1 MLRALL
7 AALALAAP
15 ALAAPPVTAV
25 AYRADGKLLAV
36 GGRDTVTLLD
46 PATGD
51 PQRTLAGQ
59 DGRVTGLAFAPSSQ
73 LAVASGTPG
82 KSGVLRVYSTADD
95 ATPVTLTAH
104 KDAIY
109 ALAFSPD
116 GNTLAT
122 AGYDRLIK
130 LWAVPLT
137 VASRPAA
144 TLTDHSDAVYAL
156 AYSPDGKLLASAG
169 ADRAVKLWDT
179 ATNKRLYTL
188 PDATDWVYAVAWHP
202 DGKTLYGAGVDRSL
216 RSWAVTP
223 AGGTLTASVFAH
235 EAAVA
240 RVLVGAKGA
249 TVYTVGEDGAVKS
262 WDGATL
268 REGKAYPPS
277 GDAIPAAA
285 LSPDG
290 TQLALG
296 LFDGTLR
303 RVNAAT
309 GEVAKLKPPAVTAV
323 APDFARRGTSTAVTL
338 TGTGL
343 DRLASL
349 SGDNGLTLELTP
361 SPGDTSTRRTAKL
374 TIPVT
379 APAGFAALRFNGA
392 DGPATTFKFA
402 VDRFPLVS
410 QPAATL
416 TLPATVVGDLDRPGD
431 ADTFRFAAA
440 AGYEFGAQL
449 VTAVEPGKFAPVLT
463 VTDAGGRVVAERDG
477 TLLGVK
483 LPAAGT
489 YAVGVRD
496 REFRGGAG
504 VKYRLHLGPIPVI
517 TEVFPLGVTRG
528 VPTPVGVRG
537 VNLGAL
543 AASPLSVRT
552 DAAVGSRLDLPVPRV
567 GGDPVGPASV
577 TVGEFPSA
585 SFSDS
590 VMTPPAVPF
599 TVDGELA
606 APGAVHV
613 VAFRAKK
620 GERLV
625 AEVEASRLGSALD
638 SFLEVLDAAGKPV
651 PRATLRC
658 TARAYTTFRDNTS
671 NTPAIRLETWNEF
684 AVNDYLFVKGELMRI
699 AALPK
704 GPDDDCQF
712 VSVAGNRVGYLG
724 TTPTQHANGSLI
736 YKVEA
741 HPPGTAFAPNGMPVF
756 ALNYQNDDGGPGYG
770 KDSRVTFDPPADG
783 LYRLR
788 VRDANPAGG
797 PNRAYRLTVRPP
809 RPDFALK
816 LTASSNVWS
825 GGGIP
830 ATVTATRA
838 DDFDGPIRVAA
849 RGLPAGFSIPDTV
862 IEAGQTV
869 AVVTLGAT
877 AAAKSSAAAWQLVGT
892 ADIGGQPVTRPAP
905 GGKLTVAGEADLT
918 TTTAS
923 EVVLRPGGESR
934 FTVKVERHFGFAGRV
949 PLDVRGLPHGVRV
962 MNIGL
967 SGILVLPGES
977 QREVVLYAEPW
988 VTPQSRPV
996 TVTARSE
1003 RATGELRGKAP
1014 KDTEYAAPPLLL
1026 RVRETS
1032 AADTAAR

>member
-7 AALALAAP
+7 AALAFAAP

-25 AYRADGKLLAV
+25 AYRADGKLLAA
-36 GGRDTVTLLD
+36 GARGTVTLLD

-51 PQRTLAGQ
+51 AVRVLTGL
-59 DGRVTGLAFAPSSQ
+59 DGRVTGVTFSPSGQ
-73 LAVASGTPG
+73 LAVASGSPG
-82 KSGVLRVYSTADD
+82 QSGVLRVYASADD
-95 ATPVTLTAH
+95 ANPVTLTAH

-109 ALAFSPD
+109 ALTFSPD
-116 GNTLAT
+116 GKTLAT

-130 LWAVPLT
+130 LWAAPLT
-137 VASRPAA
+137 ASSQPTA

-179 ATNKRLYTL
+179 ATNARLYTL

-216 RSWAVTP
+216 RSWAVSA
-223 AGGTLTASVFAH
+223 AGGKLTASVFAH
-235 EAAVA
+235 EAAVS
-240 RVLVGAKGA
+240 RILVGPKGA
-249 TVYTVGEDGAVKS
+249 TLVTVGEDGAAKS

-268 REGKAYPPS
+268 REGKAFPAQP
-277 GDAIPAAA
+277 DAIPAAA

-290 TQLALG
+290 AQLALG
-296 LFDGTLR
+296 HFNGTLL

-309 GEVAKLKPPAVTAV
+309 GEVAKPPA
-323 APDFARRGTSTAVTL
+323 P
-338 TGTGL
+338 
-343 DRLASL
+343 
-349 SGDNGLTLELTP
+349 
-361 SPGDTSTRRTAKL
+361 
-374 TIPVT
+374 
-379 APAGFAALRFNGA
+379 
-392 DGPATTFKFA
+392 
-402 VDRFPLVS
+402 DRFPLAS
-410 QPAATL
+410 GTTI
-416 TLPATVVGDLDRPGD
+416 TLPATVAGDLDRPGD
-431 ADTFRFAAA
+431 ADSYRFAAA
-440 AGYEFGAQL
+440 AGYELGVQL

-463 VTDAGGRVVAERDG
+463 LTDAAGRVLAERDG
-477 TLLGVK
+477 NLLGVK

-504 VKYRLHLGPIPVI
+504 LKYRLHLGPIPVI

-528 VPTPVGVRG
+528 VPTPVSVRG

-543 AASPLSVRT
+543 AATPSLVRA
-552 DAAVGSRLDLPVPRV
+552 DAAVGSRFDLPVPRA

-577 TVGEFPSA
+577 AVGEFPSVPH
-585 SFSDS
+585 SDTAT
-590 VMTPPAVPF
+590 TPLSVPF
-599 TVDGELA
+599 TTDGELA
-606 APGAVHV
+606 APGAAHV

-638 SFLEVLDAAGKPV
+638 SSLEVLDADGKPV

-658 TARAYTTFRDNTS
+658 TARAYTTFRDSTS
-671 NTPAIRLETWNEF
+671 NTSTIRLETWNEF
-684 AVNDYLFVKGELMRI
+684 GVNDYLFVKGELMRI

-704 GPDDDCQF
+704 GPDDDCVF
-712 VSVAGNRVGYLG
+712 ASVAGGRVGYLG
-724 TTPTQHANGSLI
+724 TTPTGHANGSLA
-736 YKVEA
+736 YKVEL
-741 HPPGTAFAPNGMPVF
+741 HPPGTKFAPNGMPVF
-756 ALNYQNDDGGPGYG
+756 TVNYQNDDGGPGYG

-788 VRDANPAGG
+788 VRDADPAGG
-797 PNRAYRLTVRPP
+797 PNRGYRLTVRPP
-809 RPDFALK
+809 RPDFTLK
-816 LTASSNVWS
+816 LTASSNVWK

-830 ATVTATRA
+830 ATVTATRL
-838 DDFDGPIRVAA
+838 DEFEGPIRVTA
-849 RGLPAGFSIPDTV
+849 RDLPAGFSIPDVV
-862 IEAGQTV
+862 IEAGQTT
-869 AVVTLGAT
+869 AVVTLSAT
-877 AAAKSSAAAWQLVGT
+877 AAAKSAPASWQLAGT
-892 ADIGGQPVTRPAP
+892 ADLAGQVITRLAP
-905 GGKLTVAGEADLT
+905 GVKLTVADDADLT

-923 EVVLRPGGESR
+923 EVVIRPGTETR
-934 FTVKVERHFGFAGRV
+934 FTVKVERHFDFKGRV

-962 MNIGL
+962 MNVGL

-1003 RATGELRGKAP
+1003 RSSGELRGKAP
-1014 KDTEYAAPPLLL
+1014 KDTEYAAPPILL
-1026 RVRETS
+1026 RVRESAAAGTS
-1032 AADTAAR
+1032 AR

>member
-1 MLRALL
+1 MLRVLL
-7 AALALAAP
+7 AALTLATP

-25 AYRADGKLLAV
+25 AYRPDGKLLAAGV
-36 GGRDTVTLLD
+36 RDKVTLLD

-51 PQRTLAGQ
+51 AVRTVTGL
-59 DGRVTGLAFAPSSQ
+59 DGRVTGVTFSPSGE
-73 LAVASGTPG
+73 LAVACGTPG
-82 KSGVLRVYSTADD
+82 KSGVLSVYAATDD
-95 ATPVTLTAH
+95 AKPVTLTAH

-109 ALAFSPD
+109 ALTFSPD
-116 GNTLAT
+116 GKTLAT

-130 LWAVPLT
+130 LWAVPLST
-137 VASRPAA
+137 ASRPTA

-179 ATNKRLYTL
+179 ASNKRLYTL

-223 AGGTLTASVFAH
+223 AGGKLTASVFAH
-235 EAAVA
+235 EAAVS
-240 RVLVGAKGA
+240 RILVGPKGA
-249 TVYTVGEDGAVKS
+249 TLTTVGEDGAVKA

-268 REGKAYPPS
+268 REGKAYPPQP
-277 GDAIPAAA
+277 DAIPAAA

-296 LFDGTLR
+296 LFDGRLL
-303 RVNAAT
+303 RVNTAT
-309 GEVAKLKPPAVTAV
+309 GEVAKPKPPAVTTV
-323 APDFARRGTSTAVTL
+323 APDFAPRNATTAVTL

-343 DRLASL
+343 DRLTSL
-349 SGDNGLTLELTP
+349 SGDNGLTLEMVP
-361 SPGDTSTRRTAKL
+361 SPGDSSTRRAARLAVPAT
-374 TIPVT
+374 TPV
-379 APAGFAALRFNGA
+379 GFATLTFQG
-392 DGPATTFKFA
+392 DGGPATSVRFA
-402 VDRFPLVS
+402 VDRFPLAS
-410 QPAATL
+410 PAATL
-416 TLPATVVGDLDRPGD
+416 TLPATVAGDLDRPGD
-431 ADTFRFAAA
+431 ADTYRFAAP

-449 VTAVEPGKFAPVLT
+449 VTAVEPAKFAPVLT
-463 VTDAGGRVVAERDG
+463 VTDAAGRVVAERDG

-483 LPAAGT
+483 LPAAGV

-496 REFRGGAG
+496 REFRGNAG

-517 TEVFPLGVTRG
+517 AEAFPLGVTRG
-528 VPTPVGVRG
+528 VPTAVSVRG
-537 VNLGAL
+537 VNLGPL
-543 AASPLSVRT
+543 AASPLSVRA
-552 DAAVGSRLDLPVPRV
+552 DAAVGGRHELPVPRV

-577 TVGEFPSA
+577 AVGEFPSVPYGDNA
-585 SFSDS
+585 
-590 VMTPPAVPF
+590 MAPAVPF
-599 TVDGELA
+599 TTDGELA
-606 APGAVHV
+606 APGAAHV
-613 VAFRAKK
+613 VAFRAKR
-620 GERLV
+620 GERLI
-625 AEVEASRLGSALD
+625 AEVEASRLGSSLD
-638 SFLEVLDAAGKPV
+638 SFLEVLDADGKPV

-671 NTPAIRLETWNEF
+671 NSPSIRLETWNEF
-684 AVNDYLFVKGELMRI
+684 AVNDFLFVKGELMRI

-704 GPDDDCQF
+704 GPDDDCLF

-724 TTPTQHANGSLI
+724 TTPTQHANGSLA

-741 HPPGTAFAPNGMPVF
+741 HPPGSKFAPNGMPVF

-770 KDSRVTFDPPADG
+770 KDSRITFDPPADG
-783 LYRLR
+783 VYKLRLR
-788 VRDANPAGG
+788 DADPAGG
-797 PNRAYRLTVRPP
+797 PNRGYRLTVRPP

-816 LTASSNVWS
+816 LTASSNVWR

-830 ATVTATRA
+830 ATVTATRI
-838 DDFDGPIRVAA
+838 DEFDGPIRVTA
-849 RGLPAGFSIPDTV
+849 RDMPAGFSIPDTV
-862 IEAGQTV
+862 IEAGQTT
-869 AVVTLGAT
+869 AVVTLSAT
-877 AAAKSSAAAWQLVGT
+877 AAAKSAPAGWRLTGS
-892 ADIGGQPVTRPAP
+892 ADIAGQPARRFAP
-905 GGKLTVAGEADLT
+905 GVKLTVADDADLT
-918 TTTAS
+918 TATAS
-923 EVVLRPGGESR
+923 EVEIRPGGESR
-934 FTVKVERHFGFAGRV
+934 FTVKVERHFDFKGRV

-988 VTPQSRPV
+988 VTPQTRPV

-1003 RATGELRGKAP
+1003 RASGERRGAAP

-1026 RVRETS
+1026 RVRES
-1032 AADTAAR
+1032 AAAGPAAR